1 MVFLFQGAVWT
12 KKFSPCGKL
21 LATGGQ
27 DNMLRIWVLK
37 AAYPHF
43 DDMRTKYA
51 DGRSSSNIE

>member
-1 MVFLFQGAVWT
+1 M
-12 KKFSPCGKL
+12 KFSPCGKL

-51 DGRSSSNIE
+51 DGRSSSNIL